1 MQQLVIFL
9 KMFIQMIFS
18 GSQPIKMM
26 AAYSTVSPPL
36 FSGSEMATVISI
48 DHVIFDWG
56 PSSPLGVQGQ
66 FPLFIS

>member
-1 MQQLVIFL
+1 ML
-9 KMFIQMIFS
+9 FS

-26 AAYSTVSPPL
+26 AAYSSVPPL
-36 FSGSEMATVISI
+36 FSGSEMGTVISI